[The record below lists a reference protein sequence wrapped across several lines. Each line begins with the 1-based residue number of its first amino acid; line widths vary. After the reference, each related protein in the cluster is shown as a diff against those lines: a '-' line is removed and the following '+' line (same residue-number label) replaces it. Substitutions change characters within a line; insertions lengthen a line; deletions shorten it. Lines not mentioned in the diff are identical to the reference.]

1 MKSLFAL
8 TILLVSSSS
17 WSLDPMFSE
26 QWALSN
32 QGQKIFRSENDIRR
46 SEIQGRPG
54 MDIDWPGVDFLSKLA
69 QEREVIVA
77 IIDSGIDMGHPEF
90 KDRLYAGK
98 DFLDNKDMVDDIGH
112 GTHVAGIIAANADGV
127 GIQGA
132 TSSGVKILP
141 LKVLNK
147 DVTSFVYKRRLITDI
162 IADAIGYAIEAKVS
176 VINMS
181 LGWPQIINTPKIT
194 KVLDAAAEKGIV
206 LVAASGNNNKEVPT
220 WPCSH
225 PAVICVGAVDNE
237 GKLTEFSNHGG
248 KVDLVAPGEWIVSTF
263 PRTLESR
270 SLRKQGYEAK
280 NGSSQAAPFV
290 SATAA
295 MLKLQNP
302 DMTLSE
308 IKARLY
314 SSARKLTGD
323 QDNRYVRFG
332 SLSMKG
338 ALLQENAIVSSLLVK
353 DLVTAAVNESGEFA
367 FTLPMEILGSDQKV
381 AKVELLGI
389 HAKAKIEGKLVHFKG
404 IIPDFKMDSEVF
416 AICRSTVEG
425 VTTETPLTL
434 SFSRELSPESLI
446 SVKIPGIKTEALM
459 VQQGAS
465 KASRMGLVSFE
476 DKGANDFHGYIQ
488 RKEGDKI
495 IVTSIRTDLSALET
509 INTDI
514 VLPDHHQLLSI
525 FEKDINLDGS
535 NDLVFYGMN
544 ARRDHLVL
552 TFTDLAGNEL
562 FPDKSRWELPISTF
576 EGLPLKEGERAD
588 FAWLKISSFLGD
600 ILVPYY
606 QKAWMMPELDNSKDI
621 LEHEGNTIED
631 RLYFWEPYLES
642 DKVLIR
648 PRVIDSVAFKQKLR
662 KTLKAKTREVVKV
675 EKIFPQTYEERL
687 SGSIRH
693 LLSVGDGFKRR
704 FSLLEVKSNID
715 SRTSYHKDQDA
726 FLASTNVL
734 MTRKLEDHSI
744 SANPF
749 FISLLDRS
757 SARVKPVDNDIVF
770 DPWILKTSGW
780 GNPFFEVVGAYEGD
794 GRRLL
799 IFESRYHVY
808 LYDQQDND
816 SLKTHRLPI
825 NRDSSFPGVNFS
837 ETLQSTLVKSTEGH
851 HPGVAVNSTLI
862 YGDRLYTMAAL
873 GDSFIRP
880 VTLSV
885 SVPKNCVPLKTQMLA
900 KTLGYSAYTMM
911 CSAEDGVKMTFFPLE
926 IK

>member
-1 MKSLFAL
+1 
-8 TILLVSSSS
+8 
-17 WSLDPMFSE
+17 
-26 QWALSN
+26 
-32 QGQKIFRSENDIRR
+32 
-46 SEIQGRPG
+46 
-54 MDIDWPGVDFLSKLA
+54 MDIDWPGEDFLSGIS
-69 QEREVIVA
+69 QSREVIVA
-77 IIDSGIDMGHPEF
+77 VIDSGIDMGHPEF

-98 DFLDNKDMVDDIGH
+98 DFLDNKDMMDDIGH

-132 TSSGVKILP
+132 ASRGVKILP

-147 DVTSFVYKRRLITDI
+147 EVTSFVYKRRLITDI

-181 LGWPQIINTPKIT
+181 LGWPQVINTPKIT

-302 DMTLSE
+302 DITLSE

-314 SSARKLTGD
+314 SSARKLRGD
-323 QDNRYVRFG
+323 QDSRYVRFG

-338 ALLQENAIVSSLLVK
+338 ALSQENAVVSSVLVK
-353 DLVTAAVNESGEFA
+353 DLVTVAVNESGEFQ
-367 FTLPMEILGSDQKV
+367 FSLPLEILGSRQKV
-381 AKVELLGI
+381 SNVELLGI
-389 HAKAKIEGKLVHFKG
+389 PADAIAEGKLVHFKG
-404 IIPDFKMDSEVF
+404 KIPDFKMDSEVLVIF
-416 AICRSTVEG
+416 RSTVEG

-434 SFSRELSPESLI
+434 SFARFLSSESLI
-446 SVKIPGIKTEALM
+446 SVKIPDIKTEALM
-459 VQQGAS
+459 VQQGPS
-465 KASRMGLVSFE
+465 KVSRMGLVSVE
-476 DKGANDFHGYIQ
+476 DKASSDFHGFIH
-488 RKEGDKI
+488 RKEGDKLV
-495 IVTSIRTDLSALET
+495 VTSIRTDLTSLET
-509 INTDI
+509 VNTNI
-514 VLPDHHQLLSI
+514 TLSDHHQLLSI
-525 FEKDINLDGS
+525 FEKDINFDGI

-544 ARRDHLVL
+544 AKRDHLVL
-552 TFTDLAGNEL
+552 TITDLAGNEL

-576 EGLPLKEGERAD
+576 EGLPIKEGERAD
-588 FAWLKISSFLGD
+588 FSWLKISSFLGD

-621 LEHEGNTIED
+621 LDYEVNSFED
-631 RLYFWEPYLES
+631 RLYYWEPYLDQE
-642 DKVLIR
+642 KILIR
-648 PRVIDSVAFKQKLR
+648 PRVIDSVAFKKKLR
-662 KTLKAKTREVVKV
+662 KTLNAKTREVVRV
-675 EKIFPQTYEERL
+675 EKIFPQTYKERL
-687 SGSIRH
+687 SGSVRH

-704 FSLLEVKSNID
+704 FSLLQVDSSFE
-715 SRTSYHKDQDA
+715 SRTLIQKDQDA

-734 MTRKLEDHSI
+734 MARNLEDNSI
-744 SANPF
+744 SSHPF

-757 SARVKPVDNDIVF
+757 SARVKPIGDDLVF

-808 LYDQQDND
+808 LYYQQEND

-837 ETLQSTLVKSTEGH
+837 ETLQSTLVKSPEGH
-851 HPGVAVNSTLI
+851 NPGVAVNSTLI
-862 YGDRLYTMAAL
+862 YGNRLYTMVAL
-873 GDSFIRP
+873 GDSFVRP
-880 VTLSV
+880 VSLSV
-885 SVPKNCVPLKTQMLA
+885 SVPENCVPLKTQMLS
-900 KTLGYSAYTMM
+900 KTLGFSAYTLM